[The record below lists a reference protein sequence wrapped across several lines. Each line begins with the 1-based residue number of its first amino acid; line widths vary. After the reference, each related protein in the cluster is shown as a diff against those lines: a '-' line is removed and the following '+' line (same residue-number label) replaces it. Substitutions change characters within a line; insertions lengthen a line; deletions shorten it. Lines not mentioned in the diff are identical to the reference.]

1 MLIDWFTVAAQLLNF
16 LVLVWLMKRFLYQP
30 VLAAIAARDKQVAAT
45 LADAAARLQDA
56 HQLESRLAASSTAFD
71 QQRASL
77 LADATTAAR
86 AQSAALIEAGKQAAS
101 AQRTQAQSAWDAE
114 QARLAGTLALQARD
128 AVLAALRQAMVTLSD
143 ATLEDAIVRA
153 FIAQIGKL
161 DGAARTLLASAAAVA
176 PSSAEL
182 RSALPLDPAQQTALK
197 AALAAAGID
206 AAALRFTSAPALV
219 CGIEFRAGGR
229 SLAWNLDHYLTA
241 FAERSTA
248 LLQPRTESVSLEV
261 VK

>member
-56 HQLESRLAASSTAFD
+56 HQLETRLAASSTAFD

-77 LADATTAAR
+77 LADATAAAR
-86 AQSAALIEAGKQAAS
+86 QQGAALIDAAKQAAS
-101 AQRTQAQSAWDAE
+101 AQRTQAQAALVAE

-128 AVLAALRQAMVTLSD
+128 AVLAALRQAMLALSD
-143 ATLEDAIVRA
+143 ASLEGAIVRA
-153 FIAQIGKL
+153 FITQLGKL
-161 DGAARTLLASAAAVA
+161 DSAARTLLASAAAAA
-176 PSSAEL
+176 PASAEV
-182 RSALPLDPAQQTALK
+182 RSALPLDPAQQSLLK

-206 AAALRFTSAPALV
+206 APALRFSCAPQLI

-241 FAERSTA
+241 FAERSTVLQQSSTDA
-248 LLQPRTESVSLEV
+248 LTTEAS
-261 VK
+261 K